1 MPEHVLWMQSG
12 HAQDKAAR
20 QYVGLNATNPDLLF
34 RTFRA
39 FNLSLVAAAADGG
52 DCLGTPGSLRTG
64 VYWLG
69 S

>member
-39 FNLSLVAAAADGG
+39 FNL
-52 DCLGTPGSLRTG
+52 
-64 VYWLG
+64 
-69 S
+69 